1 MRQAYDYWKDQP
13 DSSPAMIGP
22 SRRGCGL
29 NAGEVQTSYRY
40 KRGLPLRTFPARR
53 RSSRQPSHG
62 RRPRRSPTRRR
73 RTSFRQ
79 QRAPHSVRQHQRQR
93 GGGGGVRRATYIAD
107 TGAARGPPVN
117 QQTSPSG
124 AKVVPRARAGR
135 ARTQETTVVTTKQH
149 TREARREHGDP
160 DAGLLPRWLPCGGP
174 RPDSGKTVG
183 TDGR

>member
-1 MRQAYDYWKDQP
+1 
-13 DSSPAMIGP
+13 MIGP

-93 GGGGGVRRATYIAD
+93 GGGGVRRATYIAD

>member
-1 MRQAYDYWKDQP
+1 
-13 DSSPAMIGP
+13 MIGP

-93 GGGGGVRRATYIAD
+93 GGGGVRRATYIAD

-135 ARTQETTVVTTKQH
+135 TRTQETTVVTTKQH